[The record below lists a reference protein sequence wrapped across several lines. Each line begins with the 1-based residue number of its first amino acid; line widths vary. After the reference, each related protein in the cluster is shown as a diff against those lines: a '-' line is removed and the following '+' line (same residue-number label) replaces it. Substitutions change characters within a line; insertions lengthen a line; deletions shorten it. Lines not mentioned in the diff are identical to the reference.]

1 MKKAELLIHRI
12 SSAFISL
19 FVYLYNIMLIVSYIS
34 SLYNKIRIVRR
45 GWPLFA
51 SLFALQKANSPPLPS
66 VTR

>member
-34 SLYNKIRIVRR
+34 SLYNNHRIVRR
-45 GWPLFA
+45 GWA
-51 SLFALQKANSPPLPS
+51 SLRF
-66 VTR
+66 